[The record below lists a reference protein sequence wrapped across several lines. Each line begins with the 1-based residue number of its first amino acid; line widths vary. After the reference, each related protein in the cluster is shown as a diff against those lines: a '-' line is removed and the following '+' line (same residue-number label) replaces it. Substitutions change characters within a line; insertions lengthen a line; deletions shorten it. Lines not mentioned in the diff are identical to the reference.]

1 MDMKKI
7 ITLSLIVFSFASV
20 AEQKQSLSPGNLQPY
35 RNSAEDY
42 IRSLFNTTCELAL
55 KGGVKSNVPI
65 EQSTKGL
72 VAQATQGMEKGTSA
86 YNTIHD
92 VIMLSAA
99 MGLSIKEK
107 GGLTAQDKTKINTCG
122 DGLSYIDKMGFMSK
136 IVADLNAPKQSAKE
150 KAGHDASDDSIYRTT
165 AKALMEM
172 YDENE
177 VAADDKIG
185 GRKVEVKGVV
195 QSIDK
200 DFTGSVVVL
209 LQSGNEFMPARFGME
224 ENEKAKAASL
234 RKGQTVSIIC
244 EKMMFLIGSPS
255 GSRCRFN

>member
-1 MDMKKI
+1 MSQF
-7 ITLSLIVFSFASV
+7 TA
-20 AEQKQSLSPGNLQPY
+20 
-35 RNSAEDY
+35 
-42 IRSLFNTTCELAL
+42 
-55 KGGVKSNVPI
+55 
-65 EQSTKGL
+65 
-72 VAQATQGMEKGTSA
+72 
-86 YNTIHD
+86 
-92 VIMLSAA
+92 
-99 MGLSIKEK
+99 GLS
-107 GGLTAQDKTKINTCG
+107 D
-122 DGLSYIDKMGFMSK
+122 
-136 IVADLNAPKQSAKE
+136 PKQSTATE
-150 KAGHDASDDSIYRTT
+150 NGSVASDDGIYRTT
-165 AKALMEM
+165 AKALTAM

-224 ENEKAKAASL
+224 ETEKNKAASL
-234 RKGQTVSIIC
+234 RKGQTVSILC

>member
-1 MDMKKI
+1 MRQI
-7 ITLSLIVFSFASV
+7 IVLSLMFCSFTSV
-20 AEQKQSLSPGNLQPY
+20 AEKQQPPISGNLQPY

-42 IRSLFNTTCELAL
+42 ISNLFSSTCELAL
-55 KGGVKSNVPI
+55 KGGINANIPI
-65 EQSTKGL
+65 DQSTKGL
-72 VAQATQGMEKGTSA
+72 IAQATQGMKKDTSA
-86 YNTIHD
+86 YATIHD
-92 VIMLSAA
+92 TAMLGAA
-99 MGLSIKEK
+99 VGLKIKAEGK
-107 GGLTAQDKTKINTCG
+107 TITQDKTEIHTCG
-122 DGLSYIDKMGFMSK
+122 EFVSYIVQNGLMSQFTAGLSAPEQSTTTK
-136 IVADLNAPKQSAKE
+136 ADHNV
-150 KAGHDASDDSIYRTT
+150 SDGSIYKTT
-165 AKALMEM
+165 AKELTAM

-209 LQSGNEFMPARFGME
+209 LQSGNDFMPARFGME
-224 ENEKAKAASL
+224 ETEKPKAASL

>member
-1 MDMKKI
+1 MKKI
-7 ITLSLIVFSFASV
+7 IALSLIVFSFASV
-20 AEQKQSLSPGNLQPY
+20 ADQQPSPSSAVNLQSY
-35 RNSAEDY
+35 RNSAEGY
-42 IRSLFNTTCELAL
+42 ISTLFSTTCEMAL
-55 KGGVKSNVPI
+55 KGGIDVNVPV

-72 VAQATQGMEKGTSA
+72 VVQATQGMEKGTSA
-86 YNTIHD
+86 YSTIHD
-92 VIMLSAA
+92 TVVLGAA
-99 MGLSIKEK
+99 VGLNIKKK
-107 GGLTAQDKTKINTCG
+107 GKTIAQDKTEIHTCSEFV
-122 DGLSYIDKMGFMSK
+122 SYIVQKGFMSQFTTGLS
-136 IVADLNAPKQSAKE
+136 DPKQSTATE
-150 KAGHDASDDSIYRTT
+150 NSSVTSDDGIYRTT
-165 AKALMEM
+165 AKALTAM

-224 ENEKAKAASL
+224 ETEKNQAASL
-234 RKGQTVSIIC
+234 RKGQTVSILC

-255 GSRCRFN
+255 GSRCLFN

>member
-1 MDMKKI
+1 M
-7 ITLSLIVFSFASV
+7 FCSFTSV
-20 AEQKQSLSPGNLQPY
+20 AEKQQPPISGNLQPY

-42 IRSLFNTTCELAL
+42 ISNLFSSTCELAL
-55 KGGVKSNVPI
+55 KGGINANIPI
-65 EQSTKGL
+65 DQSTKGL
-72 VAQATQGMEKGTSA
+72 IAQATQGMKKDTSA
-86 YNTIHD
+86 YATIHD
-92 VIMLSAA
+92 TAMLGAA
-99 MGLSIKEK
+99 VGLKIKAEGK
-107 GGLTAQDKTKINTCG
+107 TITQDKTEIHTCG
-122 DGLSYIDKMGFMSK
+122 EFVSYIVQKGFMSQFT
-136 IVADLNAPKQSAKE
+136 AGLSDPKQSTATE
-150 KAGHDASDDSIYRTT
+150 NGSVASDDGIYRTT
-165 AKALMEM
+165 AKALTAM

-224 ENEKAKAASL
+224 ETEKNKAASL
-234 RKGQTVSIIC
+234 RKGQTVSILC

>member
-1 MDMKKI
+1 MRKI
-7 ITLSLIVFSFASV
+7 IALSLMLYSFTSV
-20 AEQKQSLSPGNLQPY
+20 AEKQQSPISGDLQPY

-42 IRSLFNTTCELAL
+42 IRNLFNTTCESAL
-55 KGGVKSNVPI
+55 KGGVKANVPLD
-65 EQSTKGL
+65 QSTKGL
-72 VAQATQGMEKGTSA
+72 IAQVTQGMDKGTTA
-86 YNTIHD
+86 YATIHD
-92 VIMLSAA
+92 TVILGAA
-99 MGLSIKEK
+99 
-107 GGLTAQDKTKINTCG
+107 GGLKLKTKGSIITQDKIEIHTCG
-122 DGLSYIDKMGFMSK
+122 EFVNYIVQKGIISK
-136 IVADLNAPKQSAKE
+136 IVADLNAPKQSTKA
-150 KAGHDASDDSIYRTT
+150 KAGRDASDDSIYRTT
-165 AKALMEM
+165 SKALMEM